1 MYNFFVLKRGE
12 TMESKNFNDLCSNP
26 TDPLEQ
32 YQLGMCYLEG
42 NGVGCDYGKAVEW
55 LEKAA
60 QGGVAEALFQLGK
73 CYWEGKGVEADKF
86 TACQYFMRGEEESD
100 AETQRQFEEDIRTA
114 VLWLKKAVELGMP
127 KAQYITGMECLKK
140 KNLENAAYWF
150 GKAAEQGMAEAQYQ
164 VGLLI
169 EQAIEGSLDR
179 AVDWYKKAAKQGC
192 VEAKYR
198 LSDLYFSDRIRY
210 VNYIQVEKIFKYLKE
225 TAELGYARSQ
235 YHLGKCYAAGRNVE
249 RDSNAAFRWYEK
261 AAEQGEAEAQYAMG
275 LCYETGVGTQKN
287 IEKAIEWYKKASEQ
301 KYLDAIKRIIG
312 ICSSGDDL
320 LEAIERLKGLTDEG
334 NTDAQYFL
342 GKCYAEGKGV
352 EADPKEAFGWYEKA
366 ARKGSVN
373 AQFSLG
379 VCYEIGN
386 IVDKNIRKATIWY
399 KIAAEQGNIEAQYR
413 FGLLCLTT
421 PSKDKLY
428 TAPDREDAVHFLEDA
443 ARSGHAKSQCLLGKY
458 YMYEARGVWGAWE
471 KACELF
477 LAACKKGVPEAE
489 YQLALCY
496 LEGKGVKADWETA
509 TRLFKHYLRSS
520 KGIPP
525 ARETFIK
532 TCFAA
537 MEGSEEAQC
546 QLYKLYTEGKGIVK
560 NQRSAFRWLSRAAEQ
575 NNLQAQFAL
584 AKCYVQGV
592 GITKNWEAAFKIYKR
607 LAEKGHAKAQR
618 FLGICYKNGY
628 GVQKDEK
635 KWEEWTQK
643 AADQGDEKAKAD
655 LLAEQQRLEWRK
667 GPLFGSSGDLDWM
680 LDQTE
685 LK

>member
-1 MYNFFVLKRGE
+1 
-12 TMESKNFNDLCSNP
+12 MESKNFNDLCSNP
-26 TDPLEQ
+26 TDPFEQ

-42 NGVGCDYGKAVEW
+42 NGVGCHYGKAIEW

-86 TACQYFMRGEEESD
+86 TACQYFKRGEEESD

-114 VLWLKKAVELGMP
+114 VLWLKKAVEIGLP
-127 KAQYITGMECLKK
+127 KAQYLMGMECLKNK
-140 KNLENAAYWF
+140 DLENAVYWF
-150 GKAAEQGMAEAQYQ
+150 GKAADQGMAEAQYQ
-164 VGLLI
+164 LGMLI
-169 EQAIEGSLDR
+169 EQKSPEGSVDD
-179 AVDWYKKAAKQGC
+179 AADWYKEAAEQGG

-198 LSDLYFSDRIRY
+198 LSDLYFSERIK
-210 VNYIQVEKIFKYLKE
+210 YIYKFRGEKIFEYLKE

-235 YHLGKCYAAGRNVE
+235 YHLGKCYATGWYVE

-275 LCYETGVGTQKN
+275 LCYETGVGTQKD

-334 NTDAQYFL
+334 NEDAQCFL
-342 GKCYAEGKGV
+342 GICYAEGRGV
-352 EADPKEAFGWYEKA
+352 EADPKEAFRWYEKA
-366 ARKGSVN
+366 AKNGSAE
-373 AQFSLG
+373 AQYRLG
-379 VCYEIGN
+379 VCYETGKG
-386 IVDKNIRKATIWY
+386 VDKNIEKATAWY
-399 KIAAEQGNIEAQYR
+399 KRAAEKGYSEAQYR
-413 FGLLCLTT
+413 FGWLCLTT

-428 TAPDREDAVHFLEDA
+428 TTPARKDAVRFLEDA
-443 ARSGHAKSQCLLGKY
+443 AKSGHPKSQCLLGKY
-458 YMYEARGVWGAWE
+458 YMYEAKGVWGAWG
-471 KACELF
+471 KAYELF

-489 YQLALCY
+489 YQLALCC
-496 LEGKGVKADWETA
+496 LEGKGTKADWETA
-509 TRLFKHYLRSS
+509 ARLFKHYLRSS

-532 TCFAA
+532 TCLPA
-537 MEGSEEAQC
+537 MDGSAEDQY
-546 QLYKLYTEGKGIVK
+546 QLYKLYTEGKGIIK
-560 NQRSAFRWLSRAAEQ
+560 NQGSAFRWLSRAAEQ
-575 NNLQAQFAL
+575 NNLQAQFDL
-584 AKCYVQGV
+584 ARCYVQGT
-592 GITKNWEAAFKIYKR
+592 GIKKNWEAAFKIYKR
-607 LAEKGHAKAQR
+607 LAVKGHVKAQR